1 MECPGQT
8 GIDFCNAALPLG
20 HKLTLYVRTPS
31 KVPKEISDNENVT
44 IIQGTLEDEEGLKK
58 AAACGASI
66 FVSFAGPTYGSK
78 GTVCLIPYLFLAN
91 IWVSFVEDTS

>member
-1 MECPGQT
+1 
-8 GIDFCNAALPLG
+8 
-20 HKLTLYVRTPS
+20 VRTPS

-78 GTVCLIPYLFLAN
+78 GTVRPSLLDVFGFQGKNLMIL
-91 IWVSFVEDTS
+91 